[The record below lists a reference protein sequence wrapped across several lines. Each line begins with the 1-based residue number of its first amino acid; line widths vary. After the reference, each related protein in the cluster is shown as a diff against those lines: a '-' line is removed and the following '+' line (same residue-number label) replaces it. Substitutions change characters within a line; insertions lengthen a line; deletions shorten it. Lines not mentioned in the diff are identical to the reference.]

1 MARGGNSVVVIKWR
15 DIPAQVNAQMGRD
28 RYQVVLS
35 AKFQRAIDRAKRKA
49 NIYTAEEDIAQW
61 SRDTL
66 PLEGT
71 LAEAAQKVADE
82 IEAKY
87 SRQHLGVLAY
97 AGGFEKDIEQL
108 TVAAKDLA
116 ALEEL
121 EEEMNEEATDN
132 TNNEQQ

>member
-61 SRDTL
+61 SRDSL

-121 EEEMNEEATDN
+121 EEEMNEDATDN
-132 TNNEQQ
+132 TNYEEQ

>member
-1 MARGGNSVVVIKWR
+1 MARGGNSVVIIKWR

-49 NIYTAEEDIAQW
+49 NIYPAEEDIAQW
-61 SRDTL
+61 SRDSL

-121 EEEMNEEATDN
+121 EEEMNDD
-132 TNNEQQ
+132 TNSEQQ

>member
-15 DIPAQVNAQMGRD
+15 DIPALVNAQMGRD

>member
-61 SRDTL
+61 SRESL

-71 LAEAAQKVADE
+71 RAEAAQKVADE

-121 EEEMNEEATDN
+121 EEEMNEDTQA
-132 TNNEQQ
+132 EQQ

>member
-61 SRDTL
+61 SRDSL

-87 SRQHLGVLAY
+87 SRRHLGVLAY

-121 EEEMNEEATDN
+121 EEEMNEDTQA
-132 TNNEQQ
+132 EQQ